1 MEEYEIIESIGGGSF
16 ADVFKA
22 KEKTTQEIVAIK
34 ILKKKYK
41 KWEDCLEL
49 RECKSLQKLLDDSL
63 SNERGMNNIIKLKRI
78 IFIKKTG
85 SFNLVFEYMKQD
97 LLELMKSKEPD
108 HLDESK
114 IKDIIYQTLLGL
126 THMHKYGFFHRDMK
140 PENLLINDT
149 MVKIADFGLAREIR
163 SIPPYTEYVSTRY
176 YRAPECILKSTNYN
190 SPMDIWAVGC
200 IMAEIYNH
208 PHPLFYGQNE
218 KEVLNKICSILGTPN
233 HDVWP
238 EGLQQAN
245 LVGIKFPNNAGTDL
259 AKIVPTASP
268 KAIDLMKQMLQWDPN
283 RRPTAANLLNHPF
296 FANDNENN
304 MTNLNIDISR
314 FFENF
319 EKNNNN
325 LTRNDKNRDNEF
337 IKKSIS
343 LLKQSRGDDNNY
355 LKLLN
360 DTDGLVKLLSQLKKE
375 KIQDEKDYEKELN
388 KFGINDFDV
397 SNINGNNGLDIT
409 NLSINKSN
417 NLFNQSLKLNNN
429 NNIFNSNNKSN
440 NNIVDIDFS
449 YNVTTIGNNTSLKN
463 SGIKL
468 DNNNEKE
475 DKEDKEDKD
484 FNININTSINND
496 NDINN
501 DINNEINDNNDN
513 ENENNNINNNNN
525 GINIDNNN
533 DNDNDIIINS
543 NDGCGG
549 NGGCFNFEV
558 KIKKDSI
565 SNRIRSAR
573 KFLEENE
580 TKFNCDKNKILG
592 GANGFCS
599 APPYKKDLLNGSGGN
614 LNNNNLN
621 NINGNCNNNND
632 LIYKYNSNS
641 NSNLNSNT
649 NININS
655 NSNMDNQQPGPGNN
669 IVNLNLGDPNN
680 NNNYLNFG
688 QNNTDSE
695 FNKIFEKTRKKM
707 GIVESDFIKK
717 DFNFINNNSKGFQ
730 FFNDKETLFIGSRRN
745 HLNNN
750 NNNIWGIK

>member
-1 MEEYEIIESIGGGSF
+1 MEDYEILERIGGGSF

-22 KEKTTQEIVAIK
+22 KEKSTDEFVAIK

-49 RECKSLQKLLDDSL
+49 RECKSLQKLLDESL
-63 SNERGMNNIIKLKRI
+63 SNERGINNIIKLKRI

-97 LLELMKSKEPD
+97 LLELMKSYEPN

-149 MVKIADFGLAREIR
+149 IVKIADFGLAREIR

-176 YRAPECILKSTNYN
+176 YRAPECILKSANYN

-233 HDVWP
+233 HDIWQ
-238 EGLQQAN
+238 EGIQQAN

-259 AKIVPTASP
+259 ANIIPSASP

-296 FANDNENN
+296 FQNENENDN

-319 EKNNNN
+319 EKTNNN
-325 LTRNDKNRDNEF
+325 LTRNDKNRDSEF

-375 KIQDEKDYEKELN
+375 KIQDDKEYEKEAN

-397 SNINGNNGLDIT
+397 SNINGNCGLDIT

-429 NNIFNSNNKSN
+429 IFNSNNKSN
-440 NNIVDIDFS
+440 NNIVDIDLS
-449 YNVTTIGNNTSLKN
+449 YNITTIGNNTSSKN
-463 SGIKL
+463 SEIKL
-468 DNNNEKE
+468 DNKE
-475 DKEDKEDKD
+475 EKD
-484 FNININTSINND
+484 FNDIDNKININTSLNND
-496 NDINN
+496 NNIDIN
-501 DINNEINDNNDN
+501 EKK
-513 ENENNNINNNNN
+513 ENNPEQKM
-525 GINIDNNN
+525 DFN
-533 DNDNDIIINS
+533 DY
-543 NDGCGG
+543 GL
-549 NGGCFNFEV
+549 NFEV
-558 KIKKDSI
+558 KLKKEPI
-565 SNRIRSAR
+565 TNRIRSAR

-580 TKFNCDKNKILG
+580 SKFNCDKSKIVH
-592 GANGFCS
+592 NGFGPS
-599 APPYKKDLLNGSGGN
+599 YKKEK
-614 LNNNNLN
+614 
-621 NINGNCNNNND
+621 INND
-632 LIYKYNSNS
+632 LIYKYNS
-641 NSNLNSNT
+641 
-649 NININS
+649 
-655 NSNMDNQQPGPGNN
+655 DKQA
-669 IVNLNLGDPNN
+669 NN
-680 NNNYLNFG
+680 NKGDINYLNFG
-688 QNNTDSE
+688 NTDSE

-717 DFNFINNNSKGFQ
+717 DYNYLNNNSKGFQ
-730 FFNDKETLFIGSRRN
+730 FFNDKETLFVGSRRN
-745 HLNNN
+745 NLN